1 MNRGTFSQ
9 TFTIRSIYLNLIPE
23 LDIPPLINIC
33 YVTSFKKK
41 SCFLEMIQIYSLCP
55 FPLKSKA

>member
-23 LDIPPLINIC
+23 LDIPLLINIY
-33 YVTSFKKK
+33 YVTSFKKC
-41 SCFLEMIQIYSLCP
+41 CFLEMIQIYSLCP